1 MIREYNE
8 RVVTL
13 IRHIWIVGLVIF
25 ISGCHVEADRERITL
40 SNCIDGDT
48 ARFETIGK
56 VRFLYIDTP
65 ELQPTPEPLAIE
77 AAEFTCALL
86 MKASSIYIE
95 YDGRR
100 EDDYGRVLGW
110 IWVDD
115 VLLQEAIVKAGY
127 VDYFYNY
134 DNVKYKRRID
144 AAYQEAKQAR
154 VGLFE

>member
-1 MIREYNE
+1 M
-8 RVVTL
+8 L
-13 IRHIWIVGLVIF
+13 
-25 ISGCHVEADRERITL
+25 SGCQSEVKREPITL

-65 ELQPTPEPLAIE
+65 ELQPTPEPMAIE
-77 AAEFTCALL
+77 AAEFTCTQL
-86 MKASSIYIE
+86 MNATSIYIE

-127 VDYFYNY
+127 VDNFYNY
-134 DNVKYKRRID
+134 NNVKYKRLID